1 MANERPNVVKMKGNP
16 VTLLGNEVK
25 VGDKAPD
32 FTALAGLGAPVG
44 LGDLKGKV
52 KVFNVVVSVDTP
64 VCDIQTKRF
73 NKEAAGLGDGVE
85 IVTLSMDLPFAL
97 KRYCAAEGID
107 RVKTLSDYQNAS
119 FGEAYGVLIKGKQAP
134 GEVGFC
140 RGQEQQGETRGNRR
154 GNNSRAKLRSCAES
168 RKRIPLNFRWCEII
182 IVRP

>member
-44 LGDLKGKV
+44 LGDLKDKV
-52 KVFNVVVSVDTP
+52 KVFNVVISVDTP
-64 VCDIQTKRF
+64 VCDVQTKRF

-119 FGEAYGVLIKGKQAP
+119 FGEAYGVLIK
-134 GEVGFC
+134 E
-140 RGQEQQGETRGNRR
+140 NRLLAR
-154 GNNSRAKLRSCAES
+154 SIFVVDKNNMVRHAEYVDDITHEPNYDAAIKAVKES
-168 RKRIPLNFRWCEII
+168 L
-182 IVRP
+182 

>member
-1 MANERPNVVKMKGNP
+1 MANERPNVVKMRGNP
-16 VTLLGNEVK
+16 VTLLGSEVK

-52 KVFNVVVSVDTP
+52 KVFNVVLSVDTP
-64 VCDIQTKRF
+64 VCDTQTKRF
-73 NKEAAGLGDGVE
+73 NKEAAGLGDDVE

-119 FGEAYGVLIKGKQAP
+119 FGEAYGVLIKENRLLARSIFVVDKNDKVRHT
-134 GEVGFC
+134 EIVGDVT
-140 RGQEQQGETRGNRR
+140 QEPNYEAALKAVT
-154 GNNSRAKLRSCAES
+154 ES
-168 RKRIPLNFRWCEII
+168 L
-182 IVRP
+182 

>member
-44 LGDLKGKV
+44 LGDLKDKV

-64 VCDIQTKRF
+64 VCDVQTKRF

-119 FGEAYGVLIKGKQAP
+119 FGEAYGVLIKENRLLARSIFVVDKNDKVRHAEIV
-134 GEVGFC
+134 GEIT
-140 RGQEQQGETRGNRR
+140 QEPNYEAALKAVR
-154 GNNSRAKLRSCAES
+154 ES
-168 RKRIPLNFRWCEII
+168 L
-182 IVRP
+182 

>member
-1 MANERPNVVKMKGNP
+1 MANERPNVVKMRGNP

-52 KVFNVVVSVDTP
+52 KVFNVVLSVDTP
-64 VCDIQTKRF
+64 VCDKQTKRF
-73 NKEAAGLGDGVE
+73 NKEAAGLGDDVE

-119 FGEAYGVLIKGKQAP
+119 FGEAYGVLIKENRLLARSIFVVDKNDKVRHT
-134 GEVGFC
+134 EIVGDVT
-140 RGQEQQGETRGNRR
+140 QEPNYEAALKAVT
-154 GNNSRAKLRSCAES
+154 ES
-168 RKRIPLNFRWCEII
+168 L
-182 IVRP
+182 

>member
-44 LGDLKGKV
+44 LGDLKDKV

-64 VCDIQTKRF
+64 VCDVQTKRF

-119 FGEAYGVLIKGKQAP
+119 FGEAYGVLIKENRLLARSIFVVDKNDKVRHAEIV
-134 GEVGFC
+134 GEIT
-140 RGQEQQGETRGNRR
+140 QEPDYEAALKAVR
-154 GNNSRAKLRSCAES
+154 ES
-168 RKRIPLNFRWCEII
+168 L
-182 IVRP
+182 

>member
-1 MANERPNVVKMKGNP
+1 MANERPNERPNVVKMKGNP

-44 LGDLKGKV
+44 LGDLKDKV
-52 KVFNVVVSVDTP
+52 KVFNVVISVDTP
-64 VCDIQTKRF
+64 VCDVQTKRF

-119 FGEAYGVLIKGKQAP
+119 FGEAYGVLIK
-134 GEVGFC
+134 E
-140 RGQEQQGETRGNRR
+140 NRLLAR
-154 GNNSRAKLRSCAES
+154 SIFVVDKNNMVRHAEYVDDITHEPNYDAAIKAVKES
-168 RKRIPLNFRWCEII
+168 L
-182 IVRP
+182 

>member
-1 MANERPNVVKMKGNP
+1 MYKMANERPNVVKMKGNP

-44 LGDLKGKV
+44 LGDLKDKV

-64 VCDIQTKRF
+64 VCDVQTKRF

-119 FGEAYGVLIKGKQAP
+119 FGEAYGVLIKENRLLARSVFVVDKNNKVRHAEIV
-134 GEVGFC
+134 GEIT
-140 RGQEQQGETRGNRR
+140 QEPNYEAALKAVR
-154 GNNSRAKLRSCAES
+154 ES
-168 RKRIPLNFRWCEII
+168 L
-182 IVRP
+182 

>member
-1 MANERPNVVKMKGNP
+1 MANERPNVVKMRGNP
-16 VTLLGNEVK
+16 VTLLGSEVK

-52 KVFNVVVSVDTP
+52 KVFNVVLSVDTP
-64 VCDIQTKRF
+64 VCDTQTKRF
-73 NKEAAGLGDGVE
+73 NKEAAGLGDDVE

-119 FGEAYGVLIKGKQAP
+119 FGEAYGVLIKENRLLARSIFVVDKNDKVRHTEIV
-134 GEVGFC
+134 GEIT
-140 RGQEQQGETRGNRR
+140 QEPDYE
-154 GNNSRAKLRSCAES
+154 AALKAVKES
-168 RKRIPLNFRWCEII
+168 L
-182 IVRP
+182 